1 METYK
6 LIGELAKEADI
17 NPSAIRYYESIGML
31 PNPKRINGQ
40 RRYNIQ
46 VLDQLKFIKTAQL
59 AGFSNQEIITLLEGF
74 DEQDS
79 PSERWKQ
86 MALKKRSE
94 LEVKK
99 KQIDTMMTILNNG
112 LDCKCH
118 TWSECFSKVNPDG
131 TCNS

>member
-6 LIGELAKEADI
+6 LIGELAKEVDI

-31 PNPKRINGQ
+31 PKPKRINGQ

-79 PSERWKQ
+79 PSDRWRQ

-99 KQIDTMMTILNNG
+99 IQIDTMMTILNNG
-112 LDCKCH
+112 LDCKCL